1 MLPFFLRFRV
11 YTLTLLIHQL
21 IFFKSLVRTG
31 PKKITK
37 RKNIL
42 WTSPRPFG
50 NYFKLSF
57 LFEPYFYLFTAYS
70 RLRFTRDMIAPQ
82 TSAIL
87 AFNVIFKKT
96 LGQGFYALRAI
107 FFVLALD
114 ALITDDEPL

>member
-1 MLPFFLRFRV
+1 
-11 YTLTLLIHQL
+11 
-21 IFFKSLVRTG
+21 
-31 PKKITK
+31 
-37 RKNIL
+37 
-42 WTSPRPFG
+42 
-50 NYFKLSF
+50 
-57 LFEPYFYLFTAYS
+57 
-70 RLRFTRDMIAPQ
+70 MIVPQ